1 MQPKKKSKSNE
12 QVISWTQRIGVS
24 FIGLL
29 TALGAGLIMYTGVM
43 AATYEQPEAENEFIV
58 YDEGQDKNQVNQESS
73 DQNSAAN
80 SEGETPATPTEDKE
94 TDHSVAYCNIDG
106 VNVRKEA
113 ATGTEIIGNL
123 NEGDEVTVLN
133 RYYNDEWVQ
142 ISFEGQTG
150 YVYVE
155 YLDFE

>member
-1 MQPKKKSKSNE
+1 MQQKRKATANKK
-12 QVISWTQRIGVS
+12 VTSWTQRVGVS
-24 FIGLL
+24 MIGLL
-29 TALGAGLIMYTGVM
+29 TALGTGLIMYTGVM
-43 AATYEQPEAENEFIV
+43 AATYEQPKAENEFIT
-58 YDEGQDKNQVNQESS
+58 YDEVKEGAQANEEPSDKGEAINQ
-73 DQNSAAN
+73 
-80 SEGETPATPTEDKE
+80 EGETPAMPTEDKE
-94 TDHSVAYCNIDG
+94 TDNSVAYCNIDG

>member
-1 MQPKKKSKSNE
+1 MQQKRKATANKK
-12 QVISWTQRIGVS
+12 VTSWTQRVGVS
-24 FIGLL
+24 MIGLL
-29 TALGAGLIMYTGVM
+29 TALGTGLIMYTGVM
-43 AATYEQPEAENEFIV
+43 AATYEQPKAENEFITYNEV
-58 YDEGQDKNQVNQESS
+58 KEEVQANEEPSDKSEVTNQEGENTVTSDQDK
-73 DQNSAAN
+73 
-80 SEGETPATPTEDKE
+80 K

>member
-1 MQPKKKSKSNE
+1 M
-12 QVISWTQRIGVS
+12 
-24 FIGLL
+24 
-29 TALGAGLIMYTGVM
+29 
-43 AATYEQPEAENEFIV
+43 
-58 YDEGQDKNQVNQESS
+58 
-73 DQNSAAN
+73 
-80 SEGETPATPTEDKE
+80 PTEDKE
-94 TDHSVAYCNIDG
+94 TDNSVAYCNIDG

>member
-43 AATYEQPEAENEFIV
+43 AATYEQPEVENEFIV

-106 VNVRKEA
+106 VN
-113 ATGTEIIGNL
+113 GNL
-123 NEGDEVTVLN
+123 DAGDEVTVLN